1 MNDELID
8 NQNEKNIDSERYS
21 KYKNVFDK
29 HKNEDGY
36 INKEDIHEILNE
48 IGRKTTIENT
58 HELINV
64 QAKALNHQLSI
75 LMNLSN

>member
-8 NQNEKNIDSERYS
+8 NQNEQNIDSERYS

-36 INKEDIHEILNE
+36 INKEDIHEIFP
-48 IGRKTTIENT
+48 G
-58 HELINV
+58 V
-64 QAKALNHQLSI
+64 FW
-75 LMNLSN
+75 